1 MPSVIVLLWME
12 VELLKYLYN
21 TSRSIAMAF
30 FMWNGSVKLIHNFV
44 DKPDHR
50 HRHMP
55 ILWKDATQNFIVMF
69 GRGHRV
75 KLAYSP

>member
-1 MPSVIVLLWME
+1 
-12 VELLKYLYN
+12 
-21 TSRSIAMAF
+21 MAF

-75 KLAYSP
+75 